1 MDIRVEDLAYS
12 YPSGVQALNGIS
24 LRIAAG
30 ESVAIVGQNG
40 AGKTTLVKHFN
51 GLLQPGTGAVWVGD
65 WDTRQQS
72 TARLASR
79 VGYVF
84 QNPDDQLFQSKVL
97 AEVTFGPRNL
107 GFDPDRV
114 TVLAEQAL
122 KMVGLLQAAGQH
134 PYDLSPGERKRVALA
149 AVLSMDTPILVL
161 DEPTTGQDF
170 IGVHRVGEIVEQ
182 LKEKGKTI
190 LTITHDIDFCAEHF
204 SRVIVMAEGRVLL
217 DGDSRMV
224 LAQEETLAETYVDPP
239 QLVRLAKLLKMKSVP
254 LTEEE
259 FVENHKDW
267 LGDRK

>member
-1 MDIRVEDLAYS
+1 MDIRVEDLVYT

-24 LRIAAG
+24 LRIASG

-51 GLLQPGTGAVWVGD
+51 GLLKPDSGEVRVGD
-65 WDTRQQS
+65 WDTRAHS

-107 GFDPDRV
+107 GFEPDRV
-114 TVLAEQAL
+114 SALADQAL
-122 KMVGLLQAAGQH
+122 KMVGLEAVAGQH

-149 AVLSMDTPILVL
+149 AVLSMDTPIIVL

-170 IGVHRVGEIVEQ
+170 TGLQRVGEIVEG
-182 LKEKGKTI
+182 LKERGKTI

-204 SRVIVMAEGRVLL
+204 SRVIVMAEGRILL

-224 LAQEETLAETYVDPP
+224 LAQENTLAETYVDPP
-239 QLVRLAKLLKMKSVP
+239 QLVRLAKQLGFKQVP
-254 LTEEE
+254 LTVKE
-259 FVENHKDW
+259 FVENHKEW
-267 LGDRK
+267 IEQK